1 MIKKILF
8 FLVICTLCS
17 NTFTHAQTDSHKDSL
32 SLNIQKDSINNNN
45 LLKDSINSSLLKEFN
60 QKISEIQE
68 QRKQDSIKKIELEK
82 TLQSLKT
89 TDNLKKEE
97 LLNQLKEIE
106 ESETKRI
113 TEKKARID
121 ALRNT
126 AKGFPVTGVMNDTLF
141 LIFAKIGSSTAAERA
156 QNISKKIE
164 KLYNDDFLKID
175 QINVHPFE
183 NTFDIVYN
191 EIILMSIS
199 EADAIWYNQSVE
211 SSAELFKEN
220 IKTAIAKAKEENS
233 LKKIAMRSGLVL
245 LVIFI
250 IWFVIKM
257 MTKLFIKLDL
267 IIKIKQE
274 SWLKDIKYNDYVI
287 VSTEQALVLVSYITK
302 AVKIVVYA
310 LILYITLPILFS
322 IFPFTRDWAS
332 TLFNLI
338 WDPLKGVFIN
348 IISFLPN
355 LFSII
360 VIYVV
365 MRYFIR
371 FVKYIFSEI
380 KNEKLKIN
388 GFHPDWAMPTFGIV
402 KVLLYAFTIVLIFPH
417 LPGNDSKVFQGVSV
431 FVGVLFSLGSST
443 AISNMV
449 AGLVITYM
457 RSFKIGDRI
466 KFGDIKGD
474 VIEKT
479 LLITRLKTVKNEI
492 ITVPNSTILAS
503 NIVNYTSIAD
513 ENGLILHT
521 TVTLGY
527 DVPWKL
533 VHKSLIEA
541 AIRTEAISNA
551 PSPFV
556 LQTSLDD
563 YYVSYELNAYTKI
576 VAKQAIIYSEL
587 HQNIQDVCNEN
598 GIEILSPHYR
608 ATRDGNMITIPK
620 DYLDKDYKAPSFNVN
635 IQKEE

>member
-1 MIKKILF
+1 MKKSGFIL
-8 FLVICTLCS
+8 LVICTLY
-17 NTFTHAQTDSHKDSL
+17 TFTNTYAQTDENPNIDSL
-32 SLNIQKDSINNNN
+32 NVKKDSINNT
-45 LLKDSINSSLLKEFN
+45 LLKEFN
-60 QKISEIQE
+60 QKLFEITK
-68 QRKQDSIKKIELEK
+68 QREQDSIKKVELEK

-97 LLNQLKEIE
+97 LLNQLKQIE
-106 ESETKRI
+106 ESEQKRI
-113 TEKKARID
+113 SEKKNRID

-126 AKGFPVTGVMNDTLF
+126 AKGHAVVGVMRDTLF
-141 LIFAKIGSSTAAERA
+141 LVYSKIGSSTASDRA
-156 QNISKKIE
+156 KNISKKIE

-175 QINVHPFE
+175 QIKVNPFE
-183 NTFDIVYN
+183 NTYDIVYN
-191 EIILMSIS
+191 ELIIMSIS
-199 EADAIWYNQSVE
+199 EADAIWYNQSLE
-211 SSAELFKEN
+211 SSAELFKDK
-220 IKTAIAKAKEENS
+220 IKTAIDTARKENS
-233 LKKIAMRSGLVL
+233 LQKIALRIGLVL
-245 LVIFI
+245 LALLITI
-250 IWFVIKM
+250 LVIKLV
-257 MTKLFIKLDL
+257 KRLFIKLDQ
-267 IIKIKQE
+267 IIDIKQE

-287 VSTEQALVLVSYITK
+287 VSTEQALILVSYIIK
-302 AVKIVVYA
+302 ALKAIIYVV
-310 LILYITLPILFS
+310 ILYITLPILFS
-322 IFPFTRDWAS
+322 IFPFTRDWAD

-338 WDPLKGVFIN
+338 WNPFKGVLLD
-348 IISFLPN
+348 IIGFLPN
-355 LFSII
+355 LFSIA
-360 VIYVV
+360 VIYIV

-371 FVKYIFSEI
+371 FVRYIFSEI
-380 KNEKLKIN
+380 KHEKLKIN

-431 FVGVLFSLGSST
+431 FVGILFSLGSST

-457 RSFKIGDRI
+457 RSFKLGDRI

-474 VIEKT
+474 VVEKT

-503 NIVNYTSIAD
+503 NIINYTSIAD

-521 TVTLGY
+521 TITLGY

-533 VHKSLIEA
+533 VHKTLIEA
-541 AIRTEAISNA
+541 AIRTDAISNT

-576 VAKQAIIYSEL
+576 VAKQALIYSDL

-608 ATRDGNMITIPK
+608 AARDGNMTTIPK

-635 IQKEE
+635 IQKED

>member
-1 MIKKILF
+1 MKKSGFIL
-8 FLVICTLCS
+8 LVLCTVLTYTIAFS
-17 NTFTHAQTDSHKDSL
+17 QTTENQPTDSL
-32 SLNIQKDSINNNN
+32 SVQKDSINNS
-45 LLKDSINSSLLKEFN
+45 LLKDFN
-60 QKISEIQE
+60 QKLFEIKE
-68 QRKQDSIKKIELEK
+68 QRKLDSIKKLELEK

-97 LLNQLKEIE
+97 LLNQLKQIE
-106 ESETKRI
+106 EAEKNRI
-113 TEKKARID
+113 SDKKNRID

-126 AKGFPVTGVMNDTLF
+126 AKGHPVVGVMKDTLF
-141 LIFAKIGSSTAAERA
+141 LIYAKIGSSTAAERA
-156 QNISKKIE
+156 KNISKKIE

-175 QINVHPFE
+175 LIKVNPFE
-183 NTFDIVYN
+183 NTYDIVYN
-191 EIILMSIS
+191 ELIIMSIS
-199 EADAIWYNQSVE
+199 EADAIWYNQSLE
-211 SSAELFKEN
+211 SSANLFKDT
-220 IKTAIAKAKEENS
+220 IKTAIVTAKKENS
-233 LKKIAMRSGLVL
+233 LQKILLRVGLVL
-245 LVIFI
+245 LAI
-250 IWFVIKM
+250 IILVLIIKLVK
-257 MTKLFIKLDL
+257 KLFIKLDA
-267 IIKIKQE
+267 IIDLKQE
-274 SWLKDIKYNDYVI
+274 SWLKDVKYNDYVI
-287 VSTEQALVLVSYITK
+287 VSTEQALVLVSYIIK
-302 AVKIVVYA
+302 ALKIIVYVV
-310 LILYITLPILFS
+310 ILYITLPILFS
-322 IFPFTRDWAS
+322 IFPFTRDWAD

-338 WDPLKGVFIN
+338 WNPFKGVLMD
-348 IISFLPN
+348 IIGFLPN
-355 LFSII
+355 LFSIA
-360 VIYVV
+360 VIYIV

-388 GFHPDWAMPTFGIV
+388 GFHPDWAMPTFGIA

-431 FVGVLFSLGSST
+431 FVGILFSLGSST

-457 RSFKIGDRI
+457 RSFKLGDRI

-474 VIEKT
+474 VVEKT

-503 NIVNYTSIAD
+503 NIINYTSIAD

-533 VHKSLIEA
+533 VHESLIEA
-541 AIRTEAISNA
+541 AIRTEAVSNV
-551 PSPFV
+551 PKPFV

-563 YYVSYELNAYTKI
+563 YYVSYELNAYTTV
-576 VAKQAIIYSEL
+576 VAKQAIIYSDL

-608 ATRDGNMITIPK
+608 AARDGNMTTIPK

-635 IQKEE
+635 INRQDKE

>member
-32 SLNIQKDSINNNN
+32 SLNIQ
-45 LLKDSINSSLLKEFN
+45 KDSINSSLLKEFN

>member
-1 MIKKILF
+1 MFVLIATSLA
-8 FLVICTLCS
+8 TL
-17 NTFTHAQTDSHKDSL
+17 NAQETPTDSLQIAKSIV
-32 SLNIQKDSINNNN
+32 NKDSINNS
-45 LLKDSINSSLLKEFN
+45 LLKDYHKKL
-60 QKISEIQE
+60 SEITA
-68 QRKQDSIKKIELEK
+68 QRKQDSIKKIALEK

-97 LLNQLKEIE
+97 LFKQLKKIE
-106 ESETKRI
+106 ESENQRI
-113 TEKKARID
+113 SEKKAKID

-126 AKGFPVTGVMNDTLF
+126 AKGFPVVGVMKDTLF
-141 LIFAKIGSSTAAERA
+141 LIYSKIGSSTASERA
-156 QNISKKIE
+156 QNISKKIAL
-164 KLYNDDFLKID
+164 LYNDDFLKID
-175 QINVHPFE
+175 QIRVHPFD

-191 EIILMSIS
+191 DLIIMSIS
-199 EADAIWYNQSVE
+199 EADAIWYNQSIDN
-211 SSAELFKEN
+211 SAELFKNN
-220 IKTAIAKAKEENS
+220 IKNAITTAKKENS
-233 LKKIAMRSGLVL
+233 VQKIAMRIGLVL
-245 LVIFI
+245 LVFFS
-250 IWFVIKM
+250 IWIVIKLV
-257 MTKLFIKLDL
+257 TKLFIKVDQ
-267 IIKIKQE
+267 IIKNQQD

-287 VSTEQALVLVSYITK
+287 ISTEQALVLVSYITK
-302 AVKIVVYA
+302 VVKIIVYA

-332 TLFNLI
+332 SLFNLI
-338 WDPLKGVFIN
+338 WNPFKGVLN
-348 IISFLPN
+348 NVISFLPN

-360 VIYVV
+360 VIYFV

-380 KNEKLKIN
+380 RFGKLKIN
-388 GFHPDWAMPTFGIV
+388 GFHEDWAMPTYGIV
-402 KVLLYAFTIVLIFPH
+402 RVLLYAFMVVLIFPY
-417 LPGNDSKVFQGVSV
+417 LPGSDSVVFKGVSV
-431 FVGVLFSLGSST
+431 FVGILFSLGSST

-466 KFGDIKGD
+466 KFGEIKGD

-503 NIVNYTSIAD
+503 NIINYTSIAD

-533 VHKSLIEA
+533 VHETLIEA
-541 AIRTEAISNA
+541 ALRTKAVSNN
-551 PSPFV
+551 PKPFV

-576 VAKQAIIYSEL
+576 VAKQAIIYSEM

-608 ATRDGNMITIPK
+608 ATRDGNMTTIPK
-620 DYLDKDYKAPSFNVN
+620 DYLDKDYEAPSFNVN
-635 IQKEE
+635 VRKK